1 MSYDLGADILKQQG
15 SHNSIKCFLVPGLI
29 CKGVTGSTAC
39 CGQII
44 AQHLLFILFSGIF
57 FFVYFKPHP

>member
-1 MSYDLGADILKQQG
+1 MSYDLGADILKQEG
-15 SHNSIKCFLVPGLI
+15 SHNSIKCFLVPGRM

-57 FFVYFKPHP
+57 CLCIF